1 MNLEEKIKHA
11 LHKQRKKA
19 ISYKE
24 LAQIIRLRKIDQPL
38 FLEIVKE
45 LKISGQTIE
54 QDGRCLLAK
63 NLNLF
68 AGEVVKITERFG
80 FVALSESEKQ
90 IFIPGRALMG
100 AMPGDKVLIKKIPS
114 RGQLEEGEV
123 ANILVKGEFNFV
135 GIYND
140 GKVTPD
146 KVVKFPLYVA
156 KGQTN
161 NAKNG
166 DKVLASVCSRG
177 HNHFTHKVKI
187 TQVFGNAENA
197 KTCSNAILSAN
208 GVVPEFAQTI
218 LDQAEKIANTPI
230 HAKEIAARMDLRFD
244 EIFTIDGADSKDLDD
259 AISLRKHENGWH
271 LGVHIAD
278 VSYYVLHGSELD
290 KEAFDRGTSIYYA
303 NSVIPMLPQALSNGI
318 CSLNP
323 NEDRLAFSAFISLDK
338 AGNMIGYTFHK
349 TVIRSAVKGIYTE
362 VNMLLDNCATPEIN
376 EKYARHTKTLLQMQ
390 ELATLLTKKRFAR
403 GGLDLESTESKII
416 LDASGY
422 AVDIQGRERGN
433 SERMIEEFMLLANEA
448 AAKFAQDK
456 GIPFVFRVHEEP
468 NPVKIASLC
477 DVLVALG
484 IDHSPIKN
492 NVTQSNLAKILKS
505 VQDTPVQKLVN
516 NSILRSMAK
525 AKYSNFNVGHFGLVL
540 KDYGHFTSPIRR
552 YPDLTIHRTLSAIVT
567 GMRHDNIVKR
577 FEDFAK
583 QSAIHSS
590 AMEIRAMTIER
601 DCEAVYKAEYMKQ
614 HLGETFEGIISSV
627 VSHGIYIELEN
638 TVEGLV
644 RERFIGK
651 GNCEFDGKFQFKD
664 LDTGKTYRV
673 GDKVSILVAGVEI
686 SSGQIDFELI

>member
-1 MNLEEKIKHA
+1 

-24 LAQIIRLRKIDQPL
+24 LAQQIRLRKIDQPL
-38 FLEIVKE
+38 FLETIKDLKASGHIV
-45 LKISGQTIE
+45 E
-54 QDGRCLLAK
+54 QDGRCILSK

-68 AGEVVKITERFG
+68 PGEVVKITDRFG
-80 FVALSESEKQ
+80 FVAAADSEKQ
-90 IFIPGRALMG
+90 VFIPGRCLMG
-100 AMPGDKVLIKKIPS
+100 AMPGDIVLIKKIPS

-123 ANILVKGEFNFV
+123 TRIIKKGNFDFV

-146 KVVKFPLYVA
+146 KLVKFPLFVA
-156 KGQTN
+156 KGQAKD
-161 NAKNG
+161 AKNG

-177 HNHFTHKVKI
+177 HNHFTHKVSI
-187 TQVFGNAENA
+187 IQVFGNAENA
-197 KTCSNAILSAN
+197 QTCSQAILMAN
-208 GVVPEFAQTI
+208 GVVAEFPQTV
-218 LDQAEKIANTPI
+218 LDEAEKIANTSI
-230 HAKEIAARMDLRFD
+230 HAKEIAARTDLRYD

-259 AISLRKHENGWH
+259 AISLREHENGWH

-278 VSYYVLHGSELD
+278 VSYYVLHQSDLD

-303 NSVIPMLPQALSNGI
+303 NSVIPMLPQCLSNGI

-338 AGNMIGYTFHK
+338 AGTMIGYSFHK

-362 VNMLLDNCATPEIN
+362 VNSILSNCATPEI
-376 EKYARHTKTLLQMQ
+376 EQKYAKHKDTLLKMEQ
-390 ELATLLTKKRFAR
+390 LATLLTKKRFAR

-416 LDASGY
+416 LDSTGY
-422 AVDIQGRERGN
+422 AVDIQGRERGS

-456 GIPFVFRVHEEP
+456 GIPFVFRVHEDP
-468 NPVKIASLC
+468 NPVKISNLC

-484 IDHSPIKN
+484 IDHAPIKN
-492 NVTQSNLAKILKS
+492 NITQSGLAKILKS
-505 VQDTPVQKLVN
+505 VEGQPVQKLVN

-552 YPDLTIHRTLSAIVT
+552 YPDLTIHRILSAIVT

-590 AMEIRAMTIER
+590 AMELRAMTIER
-601 DCEAVYKAEYMKQ
+601 DCEAVYKAEYMKK
-614 HLGETFEGIISSV
+614 HLGESFEGIISSV

-644 RERFIGK
+644 RERFIGN
-651 GNCEFDGKFQFKD
+651 GNCEFDGKLQFKD

-673 GDKVSILVAGVEI
+673 GDKVTIIVAGVEI
-686 SSGQIDFELI
+686 SSGQIDFELA

>member
-1 MNLEEKIKHA
+1 MSLQEKIKHA
-11 LHKQRKKA
+11 LLKQRKRA

-24 LAQIIRLRKIDQPL
+24 LAQIIRLKKIEQPE

-45 LKISGQTIE
+45 LKASGQTVE
-54 QDGRCLLAK
+54 QDGRCVLAR

-68 AGEVVKITERFG
+68 AGDVVKITDRFG
-80 FVALSESEKQ
+80 FVALAESEKQ

-123 ANILVKGEFNFV
+123 TTILAKGEFDFV
-135 GIYND
+135 GIYHD

-146 KVVKFPLYVA
+146 KVVKFPLNVA
-156 KGQTN
+156 KGQSLQ
-161 NAKNG
+161 AKNG

-177 HNHFTHKVKI
+177 NSHFTHKVKI
-187 TQVFGNAENA
+187 IQVFGNAENA
-197 KTCSNAILSAN
+197 KTCSNAILAAN
-208 GVVPEFAQTI
+208 AVVPEFPQSI
-218 LDQAEKIANTPI
+218 LEQAEKIANTSI
-230 HAKEIAARMDLRFD
+230 HPKEIAIRKDLRFD

-259 AISLRKHENGWH
+259 AISLREHENGWH

-290 KEAFDRGTSIYYA
+290 KEAFERGTSIYYA
-303 NSVIPMLPQALSNGI
+303 NSVIPMLPKALSNGI

-362 VNMLLDNCATPEIN
+362 VNAILADCATSEIN
-376 EKYARHTKTLLQMQ
+376 EKYARHKKTLLQMG

-416 LDASGY
+416 LNADGY
-422 AVDIQGRERGN
+422 AVDIQGRERGA

-456 GIPFVFRVHEEP
+456 GVPFVFRVHEEP
-468 NPVKIASLC
+468 NPVKISTLC

-484 IDHSPIKN
+484 IDNGPIKN
-492 NVTQSNLAKILKS
+492 NATQSNLAKVLKS

-525 AKYSNFNVGHFGLVL
+525 AKYSNFNIGHFGLVL

-552 YPDLTIHRTLSAIVT
+552 YPDLTIHRILSAVVT
-567 GMRHDNIVKR
+567 GMRHENIVKR

-590 AMEIRAMTIER
+590 AMELRAMTIER
-601 DCEAVYKAEYMKQ
+601 DCEAVYKAEYMKK

-644 RERFIGK
+644 RERFIGNGK
-651 GNCEFDGKFQFKD
+651 SEFDGKLQFKD

-673 GDKVSILVAGVEI
+673 GDKVSIVVAGVEI
-686 SSGQIDFELI
+686 SSGQIDFELA